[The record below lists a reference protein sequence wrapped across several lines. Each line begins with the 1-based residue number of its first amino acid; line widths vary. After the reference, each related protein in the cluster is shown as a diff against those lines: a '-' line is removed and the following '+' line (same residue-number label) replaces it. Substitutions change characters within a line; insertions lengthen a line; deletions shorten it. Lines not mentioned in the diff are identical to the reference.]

1 MKKTTDA
8 KTTALVPARKR
19 SLLRNIKGA
28 AQMTEMIILT
38 VALAL
43 GCLAA
48 VQALKGK
55 IGEKMDTT
63 GQAIQG
69 IQ

>member
-1 MKKTTDA
+1 MTN

-19 SLLRNIKGA
+19 SLLRNVRGA
-28 AQMTEMIILT
+28 SEMTQSIILV

-55 IGEKMDTT
+55 IGEKMNTT
-63 GQAIQG
+63 GDAIQAIQ
-69 IQ
+69 

>member
-1 MKKTTDA
+1 MKNTDA
-8 KTTALVPARKR
+8 KTTALVPVRRR
-19 SLLRNIKGA
+19 SLLRNVRGA
-28 AQMTEMIILT
+28 AEITQTIILT

>member
-1 MKKTTDA
+1 MKKIDA
-8 KTTALVPARKR
+8 KTTALVPVRRR
-19 SLLRNIKGA
+19 SLLRNARGA
-28 AQMTEMIILT
+28 SEITQAILLT

-63 GQAIQG
+63 GQGIQAIQ
-69 IQ
+69 